1 MDGSEQALPSV
12 MSICSLNFAN
22 CYMYAS
28 WGNIT
33 LQDTDGRILE
43 SSSKASSKD
52 GLEHAP
58 SIKSCYLPG
67 GGGGG
72 AAAAEAG
79 SERHAAL
86 VLIGCPKP
94 SAGLSMPPFTAS

>member
-72 AAAAEAG
+72 VQLPRRQAA
-79 SERHAAL
+79 
-86 VLIGCPKP
+86 
-94 SAGLSMPPFTAS
+94 SATRRLS